1 MKKFGLIWLIVLSLF
16 TISSAQSGRKVTPA
30 PTSTPTVEVKKEPS
44 YSDSSP
50 NKPRSIIP
58 LPSLRGGNDDSKPVL
73 KSKNSTENKKND
85 DEIIGDET
93 EVLKVDTSLITI
105 PISVFDR
112 NGLYIPNLKQENFKI
127 FEDGKEQ
134 EVAFLATTEQPFTVV
149 LLIDVSPSTAF
160 KINEIQDGAIAFVN
174 QLKAQDSVMVI
185 EFDQSVHVLS
195 KPTNDREQ
203 LYKAIRKA
211 DFGDGTSLYDAVD
224 DALRKKLS
232 KIKGRKA
239 IVLFTDGVD
248 TTSDRSSYDST
259 LRQAEESDSLIF
271 PIYFNTFFDNNRR
284 NGGGINIPF
293 PGSGGV
299 LGPQGTS
306 SAAYALG
313 RKYLDDLSAVT
324 GGRVFKAGS
333 TNVDLTAA
341 FEGIAEELRRQ
352 YNIGYYP
359 SDTGQAGQR
368 KQIKV
373 RVDRPNLIVR
383 ARDSYI
389 VGGTNTP
396 PPTTSSKFN
405 FK

>member
-1 MKKFGLIWLIVLSLF
+1 MKKFGLVWLIVSSFF
-16 TISSAQSGRKVTPA
+16 TISLAQSGRKITTA
-30 PTSTPTVEVKKEPS
+30 PNPSSTVEDKKEPNYSESTPTKT
-44 YSDSSP
+44 
-50 NKPRSIIP
+50 RSIIP
-58 LPSLRGGNDDSKPVL
+58 LPSMRGGNNSSKPEL
-73 KSKNSTENKKND
+73 KSNNPTNSSKND
-85 DEIIGDET
+85 GEIIGDEV

-112 NGLYIPNLKQENFKI
+112 NGLYIPNLTQENFKI

-134 EVAFLATTEQPFTVV
+134 EIAYLATSEQPFTVV

-160 KINEIQDGAIAFVN
+160 KIEAIQDAAIAFVN

-185 EFDQSVHVLS
+185 EFDQGVHVLS
-195 KPTNDREQ
+195 KPTNDRQ
-203 LYKAIRKA
+203 KLAKAIRKA
-211 DFGDGTSLYDAVD
+211 DFGNGTSLYDAVD

-232 KIKGRKA
+232 KISGRKA

-248 TTSDRSSYDST
+248 TTSYKHDYDST

-271 PIYFNTFFDNNRR
+271 PIYYNTFFDNTR
-284 NGGGINIPF
+284 NGGGVLNIPF
-293 PGSGGV
+293 PGGGI
-299 LGPQGTS
+299 LGSQGNS
-306 SAAYALG
+306 SADYALG
-313 RKYLDDLSAVT
+313 RKYLEDLSAVT

-333 TNVDLTAA
+333 TNQTLIAT
-341 FEGIAEELRRQ
+341 FESIAEELRRQ

-373 RVDRPNLIVR
+373 RVNRPNLVIR

-389 VGGTNTP
+389 VGDMNKTQT
-396 PPTTSSKFN
+396 TTSSKSN